1 MSTYN
6 LRFLWSRK
14 LCAHLQN
21 SAYRFACL
29 NPLNLRRP
37 MFQVGVD
44 CEEISRFRR
53 LPFDRNGRFYR
64 RIFTPREIEY
74 CMSFGDPYP
83 RFAARFAAKEATIK
97 ALNSI
102 ARPTYTE
109 IEVQKDKK
117 EQPKIYISKNRFKKI
132 TRFTVSLSLTH
143 SHSHAIAFTII
154 TGDRSNTKRTKQA
167 LRKSALYIKKRICSS
182 KTKK

>member
-1 MSTYN
+1 
-6 LRFLWSRK
+6 
-14 LCAHLQN
+14 
-21 SAYRFACL
+21 
-29 NPLNLRRP
+29 

-53 LPFDRNGRFYR
+53 LSYNKNERFYR

-74 CMSFGDPYP
+74 CISFRDPYQ

-102 ARPTYTE
+102 AKPTYTE

-117 EQPKIYISKNRFKKI
+117 DAPKIYIDKKKFKRLRNFNI
-132 TRFTVSLSLTH
+132 LLSIAH
-143 SHSHAIAFTII
+143 SGSYAIAFAII
-154 TGDRSNTKRTKQA
+154 TDNKKDEKKIKQA
-167 LRKSALYIKKRICSS
+167 LRKSISHVKERIRR
-182 KTKK
+182 